1 MKTEAAEAI
10 EGLIEAME
18 EEDEDRK
25 AKADRLFEDLAG
37 EHHADKGVQRI
48 VGYPESADDTAL
60 GFFIPACLH
69 VVVGGRS

>member
-1 MKTEAAEAI
+1 MKTKGAEAI

-18 EEDEDRK
+18 EEGEDRN
-25 AKADRLFEDLAG
+25 AKADGPLEDLAG
-37 EHHADKGVQRI
+37 EHHADEGAQGI

-60 GFFIPACLH
+60 GFFMPARLH